1 MTSNTQLKSWIGLTV
16 YKYNRFITNE
26 HVKSKFRI
34 AQCHDNYENAWFDIE
49 YMIAIQHRYIYTT
62 LKATKTYLRI
72 YVYTFTYLNIHIV
85 RSTTL

>member
-1 MTSNTQLKSWIGLTV
+1 MIDSIHISISEGNVI
-16 YKYNRFITNE
+16 
-26 HVKSKFRI
+26 I
-34 AQCHDNYENAWFDIE
+34 AKCQDDYENAWFGIE